1 MLDET
6 SNCIYKHHYLMKNS
20 TQMTTP
26 KVIAETCIG
35 SRVRL
40 LNRVITRIYD
50 DALRPL
56 GITIGQLNIL
66 VVIAKRETARPAE
79 ICGALKI
86 EVSTLSR
93 NIERM
98 RARGWIEVLE
108 DSEDARAHQFQ
119 LSRQGQDLLTKAF
132 PAWEK
137 AQQKAGEL
145 MGESGIEALDKAA
158 DRARELIS
166 A

>member
-1 MLDET
+1 
-6 SNCIYKHHYLMKNS
+6 
-20 TQMTTP
+20 MTTP
-26 KVIAETCIG
+26 QVIAEACIG

-56 GITIGQLNIL
+56 GITIGQMNIL

-98 RARGWIEVLE
+98 RTRGWIEVLE
-108 DSEDARAHQFQ
+108 DAQDARAHQFR
-119 LSRQGQDLLTKAF
+119 LSPKGQDLLTKAF

-137 AQQKAGEL
+137 AQQKAEEI
-145 MGESGIEALDKAA
+145 MGDTGIEALDKAA
-158 DRARELIS
+158 ESAREIIS
-166 A
+166 G

>member
-1 MLDET
+1 
-6 SNCIYKHHYLMKNS
+6 
-20 TQMTTP
+20 MTTP
-26 KVIAETCIG
+26 KVIAEACIG

-56 GITIGQLNIL
+56 GITIGQLNIM
-66 VVIAKRETARPAE
+66 VVIANRKTARPAE
-79 ICGALKI
+79 ICGVLKI

-98 RARGWIEVLE
+98 RAREWIEIFE
-108 DSEDARAHQFQ
+108 DPEDARAHQFQ
-119 LSRQGQDLLTKAF
+119 LSLQGRDLLTKAF

-137 AQQKAGEL
+137 AQKMAEEI
-145 MGESGIEALDKAA
+145 MGEPGLEALEEAA
-158 DRARELIS
+158 DRARKLIPT
-166 A
+166 

>member
-1 MLDET
+1 
-6 SNCIYKHHYLMKNS
+6 MKNFS
-20 TQMTTP
+20 QITTP
-26 KVIAETCIG
+26 KQIAETCIG

-40 LNRVITRIYD
+40 INRVITKIYD

-66 VVIAKRETARPAE
+66 VVIAKKETARPAE
-79 ICGALKI
+79 VSSALKI

-98 RARGWIEVLE
+98 RARGWIEILE
-108 DSEDARAHQFQ
+108 DAEDARAHQFR
-119 LSRQGQDLLTKAF
+119 LSPEGQNLLAEAY
-132 PAWEK
+132 PAWEE
-137 AQQKAGEL
+137 AQEKAGEL
-145 MGESGIEALDKAA
+145 MGDSGFDVLEQAA
-158 DRARELIS
+158 DRAREFIT

>member
-1 MLDET
+1 M
-6 SNCIYKHHYLMKNS
+6 KHS
-20 TQMTTP
+20 TQITKP
-26 KVIAETCIG
+26 EVIAEACIG

-66 VVIAKRETARPAE
+66 VVIANRETARPAE
-79 ICGALKI
+79 ICDALKI

-93 NIERM
+93 NVERM
-98 RARGWIEVLE
+98 RAREWIKVLE
-108 DSEDARAHQFQ
+108 DAEDARAHQFQ
-119 LSRQGQDLLTKAF
+119 LSQEGQDLLTTAF

-137 AQQKAGEL
+137 AQKKAGEL
-145 MGESGIEALDKAA
+145 MGDSGIEALDKAA
-158 DRARELIS
+158 DRARDLIS
-166 A
+166 N

>member
-1 MLDET
+1 MIDG
-6 SNCIYKHHYLMKNS
+6 SYNCIYKYIYLMKN
-20 TQMTTP
+20 TNQTTTP
-26 KVIAETCIG
+26 NEIAEVCIG

-66 VVIAKRETARPAE
+66 VVIGKRKVARPTE

-98 RARGWIEVLE
+98 RARGWVEVLE
-108 DSEDARAHQFQ
+108 DHEDARAHQFQ
-119 LSRQGQDLLTKAF
+119 LSPDGQDLLEKAY
-132 PAWEK
+132 PAWK
-137 AQQKAGEL
+137 QAQQKAGDL
-145 MGESGIEALDKAA
+145 MGESGMEILDQAS
-158 DRARELIS
+158 DRARKLIS
-166 A
+166 S

>member
-1 MLDET
+1 
-6 SNCIYKHHYLMKNS
+6 MKNTS
-20 TQMTTP
+20 QSTTP
-26 KVIAETCIG
+26 NQIAEVCIG

-50 DALRPL
+50 DALRNL

-66 VVIAKRETARPAE
+66 VVIGKRKIVRPAE
-79 ICGALKI
+79 ICHALKI

-98 RARGWIEVLE
+98 RAKGWIEVLE
-108 DSEDARAHQFQ
+108 DPGDARAHQFQ
-119 LSRQGQDLLTKAF
+119 LSRQGQELLEIAY
-132 PAWEK
+132 PAWEQ
-137 AQQKAGEL
+137 AQQKAENLLGD
-145 MGESGIEALDKAA
+145 SGMEVLDQAA
-158 DRARELIS
+158 DRAREFIS